1 MTTLDLVIMSCE
13 LVICNLSLL
22 GKTESNKSVA
32 STQMAEL
39 GTSVRIVESGDSTK
53 FGWKLED
60 EEVELDG
67 FMEEDVKIRSWATV
81 QCWVKVEAAQ
91 GSIIKQHF
99 LDFHINF
106 FSEIIN
112 SLNKIKQW
120 YIETLIKSKK

>member
-67 FMEEDVKIRSWATV
+67 LIEEDVKIRRCAMLS
-81 QCWVKVEAAQ
+81 ESR
-91 GSIIKQHF
+91 GSTGFYYKQHF
-99 LDFHINF
+99 LDFHINC

-120 YIETLIKSKK
+120 YIETLMKPKK

>member
-53 FGWKLED
+53 FG
-60 EEVELDG
+60 
-67 FMEEDVKIRSWATV
+67 
-81 QCWVKVEAAQ
+81 
-91 GSIIKQHF
+91 
-99 LDFHINF
+99 
-106 FSEIIN
+106 
-112 SLNKIKQW
+112 
-120 YIETLIKSKK
+120 